1 MIIDVLTGQ
10 SLFDLAIQKLGSV
23 EGVFELAEKA
33 DVSLTDELAVG
44 VLLNAPV
51 DPADRQVADYYKANR
66 IIPATAITKDNTS
79 GGGDILMEGIEFWAI
94 EYDFI
99 VS

>member
-1 MIIDVLTGQ
+1 MAINVLTGQ
-10 SLFDLAIQKLGSV
+10 SLFDIAIQELGSV

-33 DVSLTDELAVG
+33 DVGLTDELVVG

-51 DPADRQVADYYKANR
+51 DPLDRQVVDYYKANR
-66 IIPATAITKDNTS
+66 IRPATAITRDNTS
-79 GGGDILMEGIEFWAI
+79 AGGDILMEGIEFWAV